1 MVTTS
6 LVLMAH
12 HAFGC
17 WHGDYRLR
25 RRWGEVGCVVSYAP
39 VPGRK
44 SVCVLHTWG
53 HGISWNGTTVN
64 RSVVDQPAS
73 SPPMPKHFTKFL
85 QILQDF
91 EEVKGRTSIV
101 PFQAIWEGRQKL
113 PADYWR
119 EFVRLPYFVI
129 AAFTLGTYWA
139 HPLMQRASYWLKW

>member
-25 RRWGEVGCVVSYAP
+25 RRWGKVGCIISYAP
-39 VPGRK
+39 FHGGE
-44 SVCVLHTWG
+44 SVFVLHAWC
-53 HGISWNGTTVN
+53 HGIYWNN
-64 RSVVDQPAS
+64 IAHRSMVDQPEIKPVDAA
-73 SPPMPKHFTKFL
+73 PLPKQPKY
-85 QILQDF
+85 LQDF